1 MAGRQTEQLVKM
13 ANQIALNFAAWGHDA
28 RVAQKTGEHLLKFW
42 TPAMNRQL
50 LEHWRAGGE
59 GLSPAV
65 SLLLAGM
72 AQETAS

>member
-13 ANQIALNFAAWGHDA
+13 ANQIALNFAAWGDEA
-28 RVAQKTGEHLLKFW
+28 LVAQKTGEHLLKFW

-59 GLSPAV
+59 DLSPVV
-65 SLLLAGM
+65 SLVLAAM
-72 AQETAS
+72 AQQAAS